1 MIGSAGCRVR
11 SPLRAPVMR
20 PQCHMEAMAYARG
33 PGCATF
39 VPHRPADGFSVPHAS
54 AVARYKRSE
63 AQADAS
69 EVVGPSIA
77 RCLQRLAARDVGKF
91 DYEASVV
98 CYFCEGA
105 ALGDGPRNCLNDGV
119 GVRARARLAVAR
131 STAAANRH
139 PKLRM
144 LEQSIGRHCVRP
156 AVGDRALQA
165 HGWAPAEQR
174 ALLSDAYRDGNDR
187 VPRDV
192 ALVERFLRQAA
203 AAAGDASAARILWN
217 GASSSRP
224 PFAMR

>member
-1 MIGSAGCRVR
+1 
-11 SPLRAPVMR
+11 MR

-144 LEQSIGRHCVRP
+144 LEQSIGGIACDP
-156 AVGDRALQA
+156 LWAIELFK

-174 ALLSDAYRDGNDR
+174 ALLSDAYRDGNDG